1 MTPATDPTPHDDPPP
16 FGTPTPF
23 GDWLRAHAVPLDH
36 LDPAAPLDDLEP
48 LRGVL
53 GDARVV
59 AVGEHSH
66 FIEEFGAL
74 RRRLLRFLVERCGF
88 TVLAFEY
95 GFCEALPL
103 DAWVRGEG
111 TDDDLAALLA
121 TAVPIGLREPVRH
134 LRRHNRTAATPVR
147 FAGTDVPAAG
157 GSLLPALTPVADHLR
172 RTDPEALPAV
182 RAALALAASFAGD
195 SAATAAPA
203 WARLPAAD
211 QDALT
216 ALLARLRIRFRALRP
231 LYVSRSDELS
241 YDTALRCLE
250 AACHGDHTFRS
261 MAGLFAGD
269 GLTADASARD
279 HYMAESLLWHLDRL
293 GPSAR
298 VVLMA
303 HNAHIQKT
311 PVSFDGRLTG
321 LPMGQHLHHAL
332 GDAYFALGL
341 TSTTGRTAEMRRDE
355 TAPFGFTV
363 HDAPLPPL
371 EPGGVETAFA
381 SAGLGLAVADL
392 RRARAEGVPGPDRVR
407 MQSVH
412 LRTPVADAFDAV
424 ISTPAS
430 TATSLTTTPL
440 ETS

>member
-1 MTPATDPTPHDDPPP
+1 MTPATDPTP

-66 FIEEFGAL
+66 FIEEFGTL

-111 TDDDLAALLA
+111 ADDDLAALLA
-121 TAVPIGLREPVRH
+121 TAVPIGLREPVRY

-157 GSLLPALTPVADHLR
+157 GSLLPALAPVADHLR

-203 WARLPAAD
+203 WPG
-211 QDALT
+211 
-216 ALLARLRIRFRALRP
+216 
-231 LYVSRSDELS
+231 
-241 YDTALRCLE
+241 C
-250 AACHGDHTFRS
+250 
-261 MAGLFAGD
+261 
-269 GLTADASARD
+269 
-279 HYMAESLLWHLDRL
+279 
-293 GPSAR
+293 
-298 VVLMA
+298 
-303 HNAHIQKT
+303 
-311 PVSFDGRLTG
+311 
-321 LPMGQHLHHAL
+321 
-332 GDAYFALGL
+332 
-341 TSTTGRTAEMRRDE
+341 
-355 TAPFGFTV
+355 
-363 HDAPLPPL
+363 PP
-371 EPGGVETAFA
+371 PT
-381 SAGLGLAVADL
+381 
-392 RRARAEGVPGPDRVR
+392 
-407 MQSVH
+407 
-412 LRTPVADAFDAV
+412 RTPSPRSWRAC
-424 ISTPAS
+424 AS
-430 TATSLTTTPL
+430 GSGP
-440 ETS
+440 